1 MNWKRLLFVIV
12 LSTGFMVKAQVSEEI
27 SQVSELTEM
36 VETEEEPVY
45 RNVEFMAR
53 YRGGYEVLL
62 KQVEAATKN
71 CKKGKIKSK
80 NKNAEIVAEVLV
92 DKTGKAV
99 EVHIIKADVDLCK
112 KEIISSL
119 KAAKQWIPAR
129 IGNRTVNSYLQI
141 RINLQNSYRNDRKV
155 ARSMMQ

>member
-12 LSTGFMVKAQVSEEI
+12 LSTGFMVKAQVSEET
-27 SQVSELTEM
+27 SQVSELKEM

-92 DKTGKAV
+92 DKTGKV
-99 EVHIIKADVDLCK
+99 VDVQIIKADVHLCEN
-112 KEIISSL
+112 EIISAL

-129 IGNRTVNSYLQI
+129 INNKPVNSYLQI
-141 RINLQNSYRNDRKV
+141 RVNLQNSFRNDSKN
-155 ARSMMQ
+155 AGNIMS